1 MGGIGKH
8 VDESHTHCCA
18 AHDCLAQGFG
28 EGAGR
33 ERGEGEEENGG
44 FFSRRCVCEQPVKI
58 DTKGLHGKKRRRK
71 ENHKQELI

>member
-18 AHDCLAQGFG
+18 ARDCLAQGFG

-33 ERGEGEEENGG
+33 ERGEKEEKKMG
-44 FFSRRCVCEQPVKI
+44 FFFAPVC
-58 DTKGLHGKKRRRK
+58 L
-71 ENHKQELI
+71 